1 MKVKICANKSVIDA
15 KMCVDAGADLIGV
28 LVGQEH
34 NSTDFINKE
43 TAKSICSFV
52 DKKCDVVLVT
62 HLTNANEIIDLTN
75 FIGNNYIQL
84 HSEISETEVEKI
96 VKKLPQ
102 IKLIRVIHID
112 KSGEILTNINQIKYA
127 DYYLLDSFNIKENKV
142 GGTGCVHNW
151 EASAKLVKSLNKPVF
166 LAGGLTPDNVKEA
179 ILKVQPYGVDVN
191 TGCKLNG
198 IKNAKKVLDFVR
210 NAKSVE

>member
-1 MKVKICANKSVIDA
+1 
-15 KMCVDAGADLIGV
+15 MCVDAEADLIGV

-84 HSEISETEVEKI
+84 HSEIGETEVEKI
-96 VKKLPQ
+96 VKNCPK
-102 IKLIRVIHID
+102 
-112 KSGEILTNINQIKYA
+112 
-127 DYYLLDSFNIKENKV
+127 
-142 GGTGCVHNW
+142 
-151 EASAKLVKSLNKPVF
+151 
-166 LAGGLTPDNVKEA
+166 
-179 ILKVQPYGVDVN
+179 
-191 TGCKLNG
+191 
-198 IKNAKKVLDFVR
+198 
-210 NAKSVE
+210 